1 MHIYMRNLKKPSTRN
16 VNIPL
21 SSDMCFSI
29 TPLKKLPLADFD
41 GVLLCIQVSDP
52 LAVNS
57 LSKGDTSPTRHS
69 LPRVNQ
75 TDRCCGGL
83 PRSRAPPCQNCL
95 KKSPLAD
102 FDGVPLCI
110 QVSDPLMV
118 NSLSKGD
125 TSPTRRSLPW
135 ANQTDRCCGGLRWS
149 RAPPFQN
156 CLKKSPSA
164 NFDGVPL
171 CIQVSDPLTVNLLL
185 KGETSLTRRSLLR
198 ANRTG
203 RCCRGLRRS
212 RAPPAKTPCVT
223 GNATVKTSNNEKCA

>member
-16 VNIPL
+16 VNIPS
-21 SSDMCFSI
+21 SSDTCFSI

-41 GVLLCIQVSDP
+41 RVPLRIQVSDP

-57 LSKGDTSPTRHS
+57 LSKGH
-69 LPRVNQ
+69 
-75 TDRCCGGL
+75 
-83 PRSRAPPCQNCL
+83 
-95 KKSPLAD
+95 
-102 FDGVPLCI
+102 
-110 QVSDPLMV
+110 
-118 NSLSKGD
+118 
-125 TSPTRRSLPW
+125 TSPTRRSLPRV
-135 ANQTDRCCGGLRWS
+135 NRTDRCCGGLRQS
-149 RAPPFQN
+149 RAPPCQN

-203 RCCRGLRRS
+203 RCCRGLRQS
-212 RAPPAKTPCVT
+212 RAPPAKTPGVT